1 MFPEAPLATAAAF
14 CEGVR
19 VAIGNAD
26 RDKIAPDMKVTVS
39 IGVAAG
45 DGMRLTGELMQLADS
60 RLYLANAGG
69 RDRVVAGEPLASWH
83 AG

>member
-1 MFPEAPLATAAAF
+1 M
-14 CEGVR
+14 R

-26 RDKIAPDMKVTVS
+26 WDKIAPDMKVTVS

-45 DGMRLTGELMQLADS
+45 DGMRPTGKLMQLADS
-60 RLYLANAGG
+60 RLYLAEASG
-69 RDRVVAGEPLASWH
+69 RERVVAGEPLASRN